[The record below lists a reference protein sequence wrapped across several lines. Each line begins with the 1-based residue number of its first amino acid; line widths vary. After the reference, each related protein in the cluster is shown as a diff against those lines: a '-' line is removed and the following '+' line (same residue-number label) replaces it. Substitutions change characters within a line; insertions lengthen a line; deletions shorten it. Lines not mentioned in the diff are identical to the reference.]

1 MTTFTVRSNAELTD
15 ILSRIDELGGGT
27 IALEA
32 EGGPYQISGR
42 GLGSAETPVTIT
54 AADPSAPPVV
64 DSVDL
69 RDSSHV
75 TISGLHIQGKEAGNP
90 QSIYVSGSDN
100 ITLTD
105 NTMTGVAEEFLSK
118 TNGATHA
125 NSAMLLRDSTDL
137 TVSNNTISNFS
148 TAIGVL
154 EVDGMVIA
162 NNDISQLQGD
172 GIQGAGFRNVDII
185 DNHFHNFLGSTQS
198 INHSDMIQIW
208 GKNAKSVTENVL
220 ISGNLLDAGDG
231 ALSQSIFIRNE
242 DFGLG
247 SDPENGHFKNITIRE
262 NVIHNS
268 APHGIAVGH
277 TDGLV
282 IQSNTLLKSEAA
294 YLFHDDGSEIFPT
307 EPRYHVTDSLNVV
320 GTDNIGTDYLGQITE
335 AGNTVLVYDNTM
347 DPMYVNNHIVNLSG
361 QGDTDL
367 GDLQIRTDSPL
378 WGTTGA
384 PMSSLSE
391 EELSEL
397 GPIITA
403 TKIIENALAR
413 ELDANASALPEGASV
428 AWHFADGSVI
438 QGTTITHVFETPG
451 LHDVQLVITNAD
463 GTANSTTRSI
473 KIDDPY
479 LFAFDFAN
487 GAEDITTRGIE
498 AEVTGT
504 DAQAFVTTAQDK
516 GFYLNPNT
524 ALSLGRENT
533 QLFGREAFNIDL
545 RFKQTDAMKD
555 GGLLGIHTVFKLD
568 IEKDGA
574 LSFWLRTADGDFE
587 ITTEAGVMNT
597 TDWQDIGVRYD
608 GVAGTLALVVDGVTM
623 ASGAATGATTGP
635 LSWGVQLGRPWGDD
649 ATGVFESVSMS
660 LPYDAS
666 PAPAAPEEPV
676 APEAPVVDDTPQ
688 VPETPTLD
696 EGITVIEEADGHVI
710 MLGGAVD
717 MSFEDVEESA
727 EAAAPPLEEGPQPQ
741 PETQPNILLDV
752 DFSEGG
758 KDASSYNSEVKDDTA
773 GAGFTAG
780 KDGVGFQLGT
790 DARFNIDNSSAQLF
804 GLDAFNIAFDIRK
817 DTADAHGGLL
827 NQHTIMD
834 LAVRA
839 DGGFT
844 LSLTTDE
851 GSINLRTD
859 AGILADTEWHK
870 INLVYD
876 SDKGQVEILMDGNSL
891 ASAALTGRT
900 ADAKYWDFVVGDPWG
915 DGLPAVVDNLHIS
928 LPDPAPEV
936 AGVSAAAPGL
946 DNPVPEAPAPTAE
959 PAPVPEV
966 SEPPQTASVPEPA
979 PAPQSPLMHSL
990 LDVDFSDGGADASGY
1005 ASQINDRTNGA
1016 GFTDGKED
1024 DGFQI
1029 GGNTTFRIDNSATQL
1044 FGLETFDIGFDFR
1057 RDEDGGHG
1065 GLLNQ
1070 QKVLDLNMRADG
1082 GLRLKLIT
1090 DEGTVRMR
1098 TEAGVLDDTDWHR
1111 INVTYDSDKGTAQ
1124 ILVDGEVMAS
1134 KSHSGR
1140 TAEAHKR
1147 DFIIGDPW
1155 HDSAAG
1161 VIDNLQITRPATD
1174 AEIAQS
1180 TASAA
1185 ASALS
1190 PLFAELTDADDMDNA
1205 PMSGFG
1211 TASSFEQA
1219 WAQGQ
1224 IDAMSDNGL
1233 VLDPLLQI

>member
-32 EGGPYQISGR
+32 SGGPYQISAR
-42 GLGSAETPVTIT
+42 DLGSAGGPVTIT

-75 TISGLHIQGKEAGNP
+75 TISNLHIQGKEAGNP
-90 QSIYVSGSDN
+90 QSVYVSGSDN
-100 ITLTD
+100 ITLTG

-125 NSAMLLRDSTDL
+125 NSAMLLRDSTNL
-137 TVSNNTISNFS
+137 TVSDNTISNFS

-247 SDPENGHFKNITIRE
+247 NDPENGYFKNIVIRE

-320 GTDNIGTDYLGQITE
+320 GTDNIGTAYLGQITE

-361 QGDTDL
+361 QGDTGL

-378 WGTTGA
+378 WGTAGA
-384 PMSSLSE
+384 PMSSLSGE
-391 EELSEL
+391 GLSDL
-397 GPIITA
+397 GPIIA
-403 TKIIENALAR
+403 TTKLTENALAR
-413 ELDANASALPEGASV
+413 ELDASASALPEGASV

-438 QGTTITHVFETPG
+438 QGTTITHIFETSG
-451 LHDVQLVITNAD
+451 LHDVTLVITQAD
-463 GTANSTTRSI
+463 GTSASTTRRI
-473 KIDDPY
+473 EIDDPY

-498 AEVTGT
+498 AQVTGS
-504 DAQAFVTTAQDK
+504 DAQAFVDTAEDK

-555 GGLLGIHTVFKLD
+555 GGLLGMHTVFKLD
-568 IEKDGA
+568 IENDGA
-574 LSFWLRTADGDFE
+574 LSFWLRTSDGDFK

-608 GVAGTLALVVDGVTM
+608 GVAGTLTLMVDGVTM

-660 LPYDAS
+660 LPHDA
-666 PAPAAPEEPV
+666 
-676 APEAPVVDDTPQ
+676 
-688 VPETPTLD
+688 TPTPTPTTID
-696 EGITVIEEADGHVI
+696 EGVTVIKEPDGHVI
-710 MLGGAVD
+710 MLGGAVG
-717 MSFEDVEESA
+717 MSFEDVDENA
-727 EAAAPPLEEGPQPQ
+727 EVAAPPLEETPQ
-741 PETQPNILLDV
+741 PEPEAQPNVLLDV
-752 DFSEGG
+752 DFSDGG
-758 KDASSYNSEVKDDTA
+758 KDASSYNSQIKDDTA
-773 GAGFTAG
+773 GAGFTTG
-780 KDGVGFQLGT
+780 KDGDGFQLGT

-804 GLDAFNIAFDIRK
+804 GLDAFNIAFDLRK

-834 LAVRA
+834 LAVRT

-851 GSINLRTD
+851 GSVNLRTD
-859 AGILADTEWHK
+859 AGLLSDTDWHK

-876 SDKGQVEILMDGNSL
+876 GDKGQVELLMDGNSL

-915 DGLPAVVDNLHIS
+915 DGLPAVVDNLKIT

-936 AGVSAAAPGL
+936 AGVYAEAPGIE
-946 DNPVPEAPAPTAE
+946 DAMPDIPEPAAE
-959 PAPVPEV
+959 PAPVADAPAAT
-966 SEPPQTASVPEPA
+966 PDPEPA
-979 PAPQSPLMHSL
+979 PAPQDPHIHSL
-990 LDVDFSDGGADASGY
+990 LDVDFSDGGADTSGY
-1005 ASQINDRTNGA
+1005 DSQINDRTNGA
-1016 GFTDGKED
+1016 GFTDGKEG

-1057 RDEDGGHG
+1057 RDENGGDG

-1111 INVTYDSDKGTAQ
+1111 INVTYDSDKGVAQ

-1140 TAEAHKR
+1140 TADAHKR

-1161 VIDNLQITRPATD
+1161 VIDNLQVTRPAT
-1174 AEIAQS
+1174 AEEIALA
-1180 TASAA
+1180 TASAT

-1190 PLFAELTDADDMDNA
+1190 PLFADLADAEDAENA
-1205 PMSGFG
+1205 PMAGFE

-1233 VLDPLLQI
+1233 VLDPLLQV

>member
-32 EGGPYQISGR
+32 EGGPYQINER

-64 DSVDL
+64 DSIFL
-69 RDSSHV
+69 RDASHV
-75 TISGLHIQGKEAGNP
+75 TISDLYIQGKEAGNP
-90 QSIYVSGSDN
+90 HSIYVSDSDN
-100 ITLTD
+100 ITLAD
-105 NTMTGVAEEFLSK
+105 NTMQGVAEEFVSA
-118 TNGATHA
+118 TNGALQG
-125 NSAMLLRDSTDL
+125 NSAMLLRDSSDI
-137 TVSNNTISNFS
+137 TVTNNTISGF
-148 TAIGVL
+148 AGGIGVL
-154 EVDGMVIA
+154 ELDGLVIA
-162 NNDISQLQGD
+162 GNDISKLQAD
-172 GIQGAGFRNVDII
+172 GIQGAGFRNAEITG
-185 DNHFHNFLGSTQS
+185 NHFHDFLGTTQS

-220 ISGNLLDAGDG
+220 ISDNLLDAGDG
-231 ALSQSIFIRNE
+231 ALSQGIFILNE
-242 DFGLG
+242 DFGGG
-247 SDPENGHFKNITIRE
+247 SAPENGHFKNITITG
-262 NVIHNS
+262 NVIHNG

-277 TDGLV
+277 VDGLV
-282 IQSNTLLKSEAA
+282 IQSNTLLKSENA
-294 YLFHDDGSEIFPT
+294 YMFRDDGSPIAPT
-307 EPRYHVTDSLNVV
+307 EPRYQVTNSKNVT
-320 GTDNIGTDYLGQITE
+320 GTDNIGTDYLGQISAE
-335 AGNTVLVYDNTM
+335 GNTVLVYDNTT

-361 QGDTDL
+361 LGDTGL
-367 GDLQIRTDSPL
+367 GDLQLRTDSPL
-378 WGTTGA
+378 WGTAGA
-384 PMSSLSE
+384 PMSSLTQDG
-391 EELSEL
+391 LSNL
-397 GPIITA
+397 GPIITT
-403 TKIIENALAR
+403 TKITENALAR
-413 ELDANASALPEGASV
+413 TLDASASALPEGASA
-428 AWHFADGSVI
+428 AWHFADGSVTE
-438 QGTTITHVFETPG
+438 GTTIEHIFETPG
-451 LHDVQLVITNAD
+451 LHEVKLVITNAD
-463 GTANSTTRSI
+463 GTSTSTIRSI
-473 KIDDPY
+473 EIDDPY

-487 GAEDITTRGIE
+487 GAEDLTTRGIE
-498 AEVTGT
+498 AQVTGT
-504 DAQAFVTTAQDK
+504 DAQAFVNTVENK
-516 GFYLNPNT
+516 GFYLNGNT
-524 ALSLGRENT
+524 GLTLGRENT
-533 QLFGREAFNIDL
+533 QLYGREAFNIDL

-568 IEKDGA
+568 IEANGA
-574 LSFWLRTADGDFE
+574 LSFWLRTSDGDFK

-623 ASGAATGATTGP
+623 ANGTATGATTGP

-660 LPYDAS
+660 LPHDAS
-666 PAPAAPEEPV
+666 PAPAAPQEPDV
-676 APEAPVVDDTPQ
+676 T
-688 VPETPTLD
+688 PETPVVEDPPVPQDGVT
-696 EGITVIEEADGHVI
+696 IIEDADGHVV
-710 MLGGAVD
+710 MLGGAVGK
-717 MSFEDVEESA
+717 SFDDVDVPEISA
-727 EAAAPPLEEGPQPQ
+727 PASQTPQ
-741 PETQPNILLDV
+741 PEPNILLDV
-752 DFSEGG
+752 DFSEGS
-758 KDASSYNSEVKDDTA
+758 KDASSYNVQVTDESNGT
-773 GAGFTAG
+773 GFVAG
-780 KDGVGFQLGT
+780 KEGKGFQLGT
-790 DARFNIDNSSAQLF
+790 GKDLVIGKEHTQLF
-804 GLDAFNIAFDIRK
+804 GLDAFNISLDIRK
-817 DTADAHGGLL
+817 DSADAHGGLL
-827 NQHTIMD
+827 NQHTILD
-834 LAVRA
+834 LAVRP
-839 DGGFT
+839 DGGLT
-844 LSLTTDE
+844 LSLNTDE
-851 GSINLRTD
+851 GSVYLRTD
-859 AGILADTEWHK
+859 AGVLSDTNWHNVTLA
-870 INLVYD
+870 YD
-876 SDKGQVEILMDGNSL
+876 SDKGQVEILVDGDSV
-891 ASAALTGRT
+891 ASEALTGRT
-900 ADAKYWDFVVGDPWG
+900 ADALYWGFVVGDPWH
-915 DGLPAVVDNLHIS
+915 DTLPAVIDNLKIS
-928 LPDPAPEV
+928 LPDPEPEV
-936 AGVSAAAPGL
+936 AGVYAEAPGV
-946 DNPVPEAPAPTAE
+946 DDPVPAIPEPAAE
-959 PAPVPEV
+959 PAPVV
-966 SEPPQTASVPEPA
+966 DEPQAAPEPA
-979 PAPQSPLMHSL
+979 PAPEPALAPQGPLMHSL

-1005 ASQINDRTNGA
+1005 DSQINDRTNGA

-1044 FGLETFDIGFDFR
+1044 FGLENFDIGFDFR

-1111 INVTYDSDKGTAQ
+1111 INVTYDSDKGVAQ